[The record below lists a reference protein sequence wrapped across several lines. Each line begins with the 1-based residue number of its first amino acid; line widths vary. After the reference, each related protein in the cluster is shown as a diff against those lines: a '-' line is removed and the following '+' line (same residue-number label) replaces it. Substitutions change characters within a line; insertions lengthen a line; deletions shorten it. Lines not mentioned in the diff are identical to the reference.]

1 MQLVTADAEEAHRK
15 DAPQISDSLQFIFQ
29 GGHFSVQR
37 LPEFLLLLQVP
48 ENLSPDSLQALHLT
62 LALVHLA
69 LQGLHTEGELGKE
82 RQGLEGN
89 GGCPQM
95 G

>member
-1 MQLVTADAEEAHRK
+1 M
-15 DAPQISDSLQFIFQ
+15 
-29 GGHFSVQR
+29 QR

-48 ENLSPDSLQALHLT
+48 ENLPPDSLQALHLA

-89 GGCPQM
+89 GGCTQM
-95 G
+95 GGD